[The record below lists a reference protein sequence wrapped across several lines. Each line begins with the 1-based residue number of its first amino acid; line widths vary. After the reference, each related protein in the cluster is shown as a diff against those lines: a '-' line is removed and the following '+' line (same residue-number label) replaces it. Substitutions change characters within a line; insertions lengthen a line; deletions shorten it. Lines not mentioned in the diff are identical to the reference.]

1 MVDNKLDTNFE
12 FIKADDYTDPDD
24 IADKLPHLKNVNKNL
39 VDFNNI
45 KNARCFVIRSNTDD
59 DVHKVKLI

>member
-1 MVDNKLDTNFE
+1 MDSDYNKC
-12 FIKADDYTDPDD
+12 
-24 IADKLPHLKNVNKNL
+24 LKNVKNL